1 MPNVKGAMAP
11 WLGKLRG
18 KGGWGK
24 RPFSHA
30 RKQYKTGRYGGN
42 SELLRYCRA
51 KTLYVPYI

>member
-1 MPNVKGAMAP
+1 MAP

-42 SELLRYCRA
+42 SELLRYRRP